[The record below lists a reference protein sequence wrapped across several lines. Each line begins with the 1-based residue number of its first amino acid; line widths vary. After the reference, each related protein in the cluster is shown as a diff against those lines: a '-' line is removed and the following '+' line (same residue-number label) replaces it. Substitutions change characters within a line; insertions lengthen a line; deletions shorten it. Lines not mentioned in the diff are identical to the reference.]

1 MYNNR
6 IETRKGVYKIMS
18 ISMGEKIKIVLKRRN
33 MTLGELAE
41 QTSQSRQNLSNKM
54 SRDNFSEKE
63 LMTIAAVLDC
73 TYHAGYTM
81 NDTGGEI

>member
-1 MYNNR
+1 
-6 IETRKGVYKIMS
+6 MS

-54 SRDNFSEKE
+54 NRDNFSEKE
-63 LMTIAAVLDC
+63 LMAIADVLGC
-73 TYHAGYTM
+73 TYHAGFTM
-81 NDTGGEI
+81 NDTGEEI